1 MYYGS
6 YGMYNGFYSASYL
19 LVIIGAVLCLLASAR
34 VKSTYRKYAKVRS
47 ASGLTGAQAAEM
59 ILRRNGVLGVTVQH
73 VAGELTDHYDPARG
87 VVNLSDATYNSTSV
101 AAIGVAAHEC
111 GHVMQ
116 HEQGYL
122 PLRIRTALVPVAN
135 IGSNIGIWIVMIGV
149 ILGMN
154 STLAMIG
161 VYLFSFGVLFQ
172 IVTLP
177 VEFNASRRALAMLQD
192 YGMLG
197 QTEIQGSR
205 SVLSAAAMTYVASAA
220 ASVLQLLR
228 LLMIVN
234 GGRRRD
240 GGRRKTP

>member
-1 MYYGS
+1 MYYGG

-19 LVIIGAVLCLLASAR
+19 LVIVGAVLCLLASAH
-34 VKSTYRKYAKVRS
+34 VKSTYKKYAKVRS
-47 ASGLTGAQAAEM
+47 ASGMTGAQAAEM

-116 HEQGYL
+116 HETGYL
-122 PLRIRTALVPVAN
+122 PLKIRTALVPVAN
-135 IGSNIGIWIVMIGV
+135 IGSNIGIWIVMLGV
-149 ILGMN
+149 ILGLN
-154 STLAMIG
+154 DTLAMIG

-172 IVTLP
+172 LVTLP
-177 VEFNASRRALAMLQD
+177 VEFDASHRALVMLQD

-197 QTEIQGSR
+197 QTELQGSR

-234 GGRRRD
+234 NGRRR
-240 GGRRKTP
+240 R

>member
-228 LLMIVN
+228 LLLIVN

-240 GGRRKTP
+240 

>member
-149 ILGMN
+149 ILGMT
-154 STLAMIG
+154 STRAMIG

-240 GGRRKTP
+240 

>member
-34 VKSTYRKYAKVRS
+34 VKATYRKYAKVRS

-228 LLMIVN
+228 LLMIVK

-240 GGRRKTP
+240 

>member
-1 MYYGS
+1 MYYSGG

-19 LVIIGAVLCLLASAR
+19 LVIIGAVICMIASAR
-34 VKSTYRKYAKVRS
+34 VKSTYRKYAKVMS

-116 HEQGYL
+116 HETEYL
-122 PLRIRTALVPVAN
+122 PLKIRTALVPVAN
-135 IGSNIGIWIVMIGV
+135 IGSNVGIWIVMLGL
-149 ILGMN
+149 ILGLN
-154 STLAMIG
+154 DTLAMIG
-161 VYLFSFGVLFQ
+161 IYLFSFGVLFQ
-172 IVTLP
+172 LATLP
-177 VEFNASRRALAMLQD
+177 VEFDASRRALVMLQD
-192 YGMLG
+192 YGILG
-197 QTEIQGSR
+197 PTEVQGSR

-234 GGRRRD
+234 GGRRR
-240 GGRRKTP
+240 R

>member
-1 MYYGS
+1 MYYSGA

-19 LVIIGAVLCLLASAR
+19 LVIIGAVICMIASAR
-34 VKSTYRKYAKVRS
+34 VKSTYRKYAKVMS

-116 HEQGYL
+116 HQTEYL
-122 PLRIRTALVPVAN
+122 PLKIRTALVPVAN
-135 IGSNIGIWIVMIGV
+135 IGSNVGIWIVMLGL
-149 ILGMN
+149 ILGLN
-154 STLAMIG
+154 DTLAMIG
-161 VYLFSFGVLFQ
+161 IYLFSFGVLFQ
-172 IVTLP
+172 LVTLP
-177 VEFNASRRALAMLQD
+177 VEFDASRRALVMLQD
-192 YGMLG
+192 YGILG
-197 QTEIQGSR
+197 QTEVQGSR

-234 GGRRRD
+234 GGRRR
-240 GGRRKTP
+240 R

>member
-47 ASGLTGAQAAEM
+47 VSGLTGAQAAEM

-73 VAGELTDHYDPARG
+73 VTGELTDHYDPARG

-205 SVLSAAAMTYVASAA
+205 SVLSAAAMTYVAALLMSM
-220 ASVLQLLR
+220 LQLLR
-228 LLMIVN
+228 YVLIFAGRN
-234 GGRRRD
+234 GGSRG
-240 GGRRKTP
+240 GGRE

>member
-1 MYYGS
+1 M
-6 YGMYNGFYSASYL
+6 
-19 LVIIGAVLCLLASAR
+19 IASAR
-34 VKSTYRKYAKVRS
+34 VKSTYRKYAKVMS

-116 HEQGYL
+116 HQTEYL
-122 PLRIRTALVPVAN
+122 PLKIRTALVPVAN
-135 IGSNIGIWIVMIGV
+135 IGSNVGIWIVMLGL
-149 ILGMN
+149 ILGLN
-154 STLAMIG
+154 DTLAMIG
-161 VYLFSFGVLFQ
+161 IYLFSFGVLFQ
-172 IVTLP
+172 LVTLP
-177 VEFNASRRALAMLQD
+177 VEFDASRRALVMLQD
-192 YGMLG
+192 YGILG
-197 QTEIQGSR
+197 QTEVQGSR

-234 GGRRRD
+234 GGRRR
-240 GGRRKTP
+240 R

>member
-73 VAGELTDHYDPARG
+73 VAGELADHYDPARG

-240 GGRRKTP
+240 

>member
-1 MYYGS
+1 MYYSGG

-19 LVIIGAVLCLLASAR
+19 LVIIGAVICMIASAR
-34 VKSTYRKYAKVRS
+34 VKSTYRKYAKVMS

-59 ILRRNGVLGVTVQH
+59 ILCRNGVLGVTVQH

-116 HEQGYL
+116 HQTEYL
-122 PLRIRTALVPVAN
+122 PLKIRTALVPVAN
-135 IGSNIGIWIVMIGV
+135 IGSNVGIWIVMLGL
-149 ILGMN
+149 ILGLN
-154 STLAMIG
+154 DTLAMIG
-161 VYLFSFGVLFQ
+161 IYLFSFGVLFQ
-172 IVTLP
+172 LVTLP
-177 VEFNASRRALAMLQD
+177 VEFDASRRALVMLQD
-192 YGMLG
+192 YGILG
-197 QTEIQGSR
+197 QTEVQGSR

-234 GGRRRD
+234 GGRRR
-240 GGRRKTP
+240 R

>member
-1 MYYGS
+1 M
-6 YGMYNGFYSASYL
+6 ASYL

-111 GHVMQ
+111 GHAMQ
-116 HEQGYL
+116 HEENYL
-122 PLRIRTALVPVAN
+122 PLNVRSALVPVAN
-135 IGSNIGIWIVMIGV
+135 FGSR
-149 ILGMN
+149 
-154 STLAMIG
+154 
-161 VYLFSFGVLFQ
+161 FSFLLIMAGLLMGQFLIEAGIILFCAVVLFQ
-172 IVTLP
+172 LVTLP
-177 VEFNASRRALAMLQD
+177 VEFNASRRALRLLDENGILYQEEV
-192 YGMLG
+192 GM
-197 QTEIQGSR
+197 TR
-205 SVLSAAAMTYVASAA
+205 KVLSAAALTYVASALSA
-220 ASVLQLLR
+220 VLQLLR
-228 LLMIVN
+228 LLLLF

-240 GGRRKTP
+240 